1 GVPLFINARID
12 TFLFGL
18 GEEAGRLDETLS
30 RAAAC
35 LRAGASGI
43 FVPGVVDPATVTELV
58 KGIDAPLN
66 LLAGPG
72 APPVAE
78 LGSLG
83 VARVSLGSGVASAAY
98 DVVRRAAEELIAG
111 GTYTALDGGLPYGE
125 LNTLLK
131 G

>member
-1 GVPLFINARID
+1 
-12 TFLFGL
+12 
-18 GEEAGRLDETLS
+18 
-30 RAAAC
+30 AAC
-35 LRAGASGI
+35 LGAGASGI

-72 APPVAE
+72 APAVAE
-78 LGSLG
+78 LGALG

-98 DVVRRAAEELIAG
+98 EVVRRAAEELIAG
-111 GTYTALDGGLPYGE
+111 GSYGALDGGLPYGE
-125 LNTLLK
+125 LNALLQ